1 MTLHLVFLFEPI
13 HILIILCLVSYQF
26 SEGFFFTFFV
36 PFIYSIHFNFLQLW
50 DTVNKW
56 SREITP
62 SIDNSTNNDNVQIKD
77 DINQVEKI
85 VQPNKSAIA
94 DALTKQVEVQENN
107 EHPEDIKNEVEAIEK
122 KGIM

>member
-1 MTLHLVFLFEPI
+1 M
-13 HILIILCLVSYQF
+13 
-26 SEGFFFTFFV
+26 
-36 PFIYSIHFNFLQLW
+36 PFILYHLNFLQLW

-56 SREITP
+56 SHEITP
-62 SIDNSTNNDNVQIKD
+62 SIDNSTSSVNTNNDNVQIKD

-122 KGIM
+122 KGM

>member
-1 MTLHLVFLFEPI
+1 M
-13 HILIILCLVSYQF
+13 
-26 SEGFFFTFFV
+26 
-36 PFIYSIHFNFLQLW
+36 
-50 DTVNKW
+50 NKW

-62 SIDNSTNNDNVQIKD
+62 SIDNSTSSVNTTNNDNVQIKD

-85 VQPNKSAIA
+85 VQPNKSAIV

-122 KGIM
+122 KGM

>member
-1 MTLHLVFLFEPI
+1 MFRFEPI

-26 SEGFFFTFFV
+26 SEGFL
-36 PFIYSIHFNFLQLW
+36 PFLCLLYSIHLNFLQLW

-62 SIDNSTNNDNVQIKD
+62 SIDNSTSSVNTNNDNVQIKD

-85 VQPNKSAIA
+85 VQPSKSAIA

-122 KGIM
+122 KGM

>member
-1 MTLHLVFLFEPI
+1 M
-13 HILIILCLVSYQF
+13 
-26 SEGFFFTFFV
+26 